1 MRISPPDD
9 NRIVD
14 ESSIKETNSS
24 SYLQDDED
32 DPFTFRSRKSYPQ
45 RVNRPKLNYRDL
57 DRGMYDAHE
66 LRQSL
71 WALGGPG
78 ALNKT
83 SPVSKNN
90 TNYSDDEDEE
100 DMTVDDETDDIL
112 NEQKNKS
119 NDDIDQKH
127 RRLWCICKK
136 PWDHSRLM
144 LRCDSCANW
153 YHGDCIG
160 VTKEQARVLD
170 MNGDQF
176 VCPPCQVIT
185 VSPGM
190 KPGRSSDESILIKRK
205 RIDAVS
211 PSDRKVNERNGNL
224 ASIKHLTHSEP
235 SKRPKTGIFFQ
246 RDSSTEPQIHCI
258 VHGCSNW
265 AKSGWVYCSS
275 ACIRRHINDTL
286 QAIQRSKG
294 ADNENPPSREDIL
307 LYENRT
313 KKVLDRKLVP
323 KVEDLCTWINHNP
336 SYEIVKPALKQSI
349 LLTANE
355 SKSSLQPG
363 LVRSSSIIAPKT
375 PTTPNSTKPKLSWAP
390 VAPNTKPIPIKKAPV
405 QVGRQTSNT
414 SASSTVQNY
423 ADIRMK
429 VPQALYDKLIAR
441 LEKSG
446 EKLIS
451 NDDMRILVDKIE
463 EEMYRVYGK
472 VDNSYKN
479 KFRSLLANISNM
491 NNSFFYKHI
500 LSKEVTAKQIVAM
513 KPEDMLPPEE
523 KEKRKDEFEK
533 EVQMIMKAEEQSAEE
548 MARRARTKNTRQ
560 GIVDNDPVLPMFKN
574 NEQKV
579 IEEKNSERDESKSI
593 ETSKTTTEVKKN
605 TNSKPIIKSKKPITS
620 TTGQKSSTI
629 NSKPK
634 VQTTIFKTD
643 TTSSHG
649 KHTFDIN
656 CSICTNST
664 APKIASPKASTSI
677 PTGKLQIPEIIPQP
691 TESLPIK
698 SSDDLPNLPVISPP
712 PRVEPNEVSNAT
724 FQPVDLDNDYIE
736 PESPTGIDAL
746 IYDDDEDL
754 KEKEKRKDEF
764 EKEVQMIMKAEE
776 QSAEEMARRA
786 RTKNTR
792 QGIVDNDPV
801 LPMFKNNEQ
810 KVIEEKNPERN
821 ESKSIE
827 TSKTT
832 TEVKKNTN
840 SKPIIKSK
848 KPITSTTGQKPST
861 INSKPKVQTTIS
873 KTDTTSSHGKHTFD
887 INCSICTNST
897 TPKIASPKASTSI
910 PTGKLQIPEIIPQPT
925 ESLPI
930 KSSDDLPN
938 LPVISPPPRVES
950 NEVSNATF
958 QPVDL
963 DNDYI
968 EPESPTGID
977 ALIYDD
983 DDDLNNMHSHSRH
996 ATTLQHVDSPG
1007 DNNDYFPPVQT
1018 SVRDDYNPLAASKP
1032 KTDTPSMYQPT
1043 PIARSSSIPN
1053 QWRGIILTPDAKIPC
1068 QSLRI
1073 YGEGEYLIGDIPE
1086 QLGILGRLRLGDLW
1100 EYIRDSIAVRDVIIL
1115 TLTPLNN
1122 NDNNAFLRYVETM
1135 RTSGRAAVINKRTE
1149 PSIIRD
1155 MYVLPADLKDCSSNV
1170 ISTFSLSTNIDP
1182 KQLFLIVVG
1191 SGKKSTKSLNRP
1203 NESHSSSNLTYK
1215 PVSLQD
1221 STAIRDPRLLRN
1233 KDPRLTG
1240 QNGPEITTNDNT
1252 ISSIPQIPNT
1262 NSTKS
1267 ISNQK
1272 STEDLFKLTSES
1284 FERIRHSKSADAIHS
1299 IVMST
1304 LEILKSNGRE
1314 DLCTKFTNDL
1324 HTKMSEW
1331 QKLKETNSNRPV
1343 TAEDNL
1349 NEENMEVDDEQDDKL
1364 KRQLSE
1370 SEYNDVDYRFL
1381 GQDTDH
1387 RMTTSSIP
1395 ENEQS
1400 KDVTTK
1406 SPFSD
1411 VFSAHRDAD
1420 DRSMKSNLTKEERDK
1435 KNNDY

>member
-14 ESSIKETNSS
+14 ESSIKDTNSS

-78 ALNKT
+78 ALHKT

-119 NDDIDQKH
+119 NDDVDQKH

-355 SKSSLQPG
+355 SKSALQPG

-446 EKLIS
+446 EKLMS

-560 GIVDNDPVLPMFKN
+560 GIVDNDSVLPMFKN

-579 IEEKNSERDESKSI
+579 IEEKNPERNESKSI

-605 TNSKPIIKSKKPITS
+605 TNSKPIVKSKKPITS

-634 VQTTIFKTD
+634 VQTTISKTD

-664 APKIASPKASTSI
+664 ALKIASPKASTSI

-712 PRVEPNEVSNAT
+712 PR
-724 FQPVDLDNDYIE
+724 I
-736 PESPTGIDAL
+736 
-746 IYDDDEDL
+746 
-754 KEKEKRKDEF
+754 
-764 EKEVQMIMKAEE
+764 
-776 QSAEEMARRA
+776 
-786 RTKNTR
+786 
-792 QGIVDNDPV
+792 
-801 LPMFKNNEQ
+801 
-810 KVIEEKNPERN
+810 
-821 ESKSIE
+821 
-827 TSKTT
+827 
-832 TEVKKNTN
+832 
-840 SKPIIKSK
+840 
-848 KPITSTTGQKPST
+848 
-861 INSKPKVQTTIS
+861 
-873 KTDTTSSHGKHTFD
+873 
-887 INCSICTNST
+887 
-897 TPKIASPKASTSI
+897 
-910 PTGKLQIPEIIPQPT
+910 
-925 ESLPI
+925 
-930 KSSDDLPN
+930 
-938 LPVISPPPRVES
+938 ES

-977 ALIYDD
+977 ALLYDD

-1007 DNNDYFPPVQT
+1007 DNNDYFPPVQP

-1053 QWRGIILTPDAKIPC
+1053 QWRGVILTPDAKIPC

-1122 NDNNAFLRYVETM
+1122 NDNNAFLRYVDTM

-1170 ISTFSLSTNIDP
+1170 ISTFSLSTNIDS

-1267 ISNQK
+1267 MSNQK

-1343 TAEDNL
+1343 TADDNL

-1387 RMTTSSIP
+1387 RMTTSSVP

-1420 DRSMKSNLTKEERDK
+1420 DRSMKSNLTKEEREK